1 MSERE
6 LVGMVVPTVDN
17 SFFANLAYYA
27 ERFLYDEGYA
37 MLLCSSANS
46 AEKEKTYLRT
56 LAQTGVKGILCVS
69 GLSAVESGLL
79 PENVPLVWVDRHPA
93 SEEQIPWVANDDREA
108 MREATEYLLNKG
120 CKNILLMP
128 GYLAEKHTSPRVL
141 GYEQALRSRGIEPN
155 PAFILNRK
163 GVRPSEIETEEL
175 IREVMEQTDSVDA
188 VITSSDRAAFGV
200 ITALRSV
207 GLYVPED
214 VKLISFDNSPYS
226 TMASPAITAIDR
238 NPEQL
243 AREACA
249 VLMGLVRR
257 EQPQP
262 LEHIVPV
269 SFIKRDSTR

>member
-108 MREATEYLLNKG
+108 MREATEYLLNKAIG
-120 CKNILLMP
+120 AKYFGVRAAITDVLKENPTDSKQELLGQIEAAGGLDGVLITESKVTFTFPAGEPEANRAYTELAAAMLKKAKEASRVKAEYHSPENEKYYFRSFIVSIGFGGADKKEARKELLKNLK
-128 GYLAEKHTSPRVL
+128 GHSAFKNDEEAEK
-141 GYEQALRSRGIEPN
+141 
-155 PAFILNRK
+155 FK
-163 GVRPSEIETEEL
+163 
-175 IREVMEQTDSVDA
+175 
-188 VITSSDRAAFGV
+188 AAMK
-200 ITALRSV
+200 
-207 GLYVPED
+207 E
-214 VKLISFDNSPYS
+214 K
-226 TMASPAITAIDR
+226 
-238 NPEQL
+238 
-243 AREACA
+243 
-249 VLMGLVRR
+249 RR
-257 EQPQP
+257 
-262 LEHIVPV
+262 LE
-269 SFIKRDSTR
+269 KEGGAE